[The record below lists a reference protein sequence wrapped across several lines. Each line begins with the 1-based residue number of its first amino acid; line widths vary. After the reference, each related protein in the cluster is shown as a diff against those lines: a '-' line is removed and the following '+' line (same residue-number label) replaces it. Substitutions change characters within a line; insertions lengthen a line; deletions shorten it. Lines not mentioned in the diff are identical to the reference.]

1 MLLFA
6 NVLDHLEDGV
16 DLLHVVVVEEAEAS
30 EAGGLAQPPLHQLH
44 GVVVAVAAVHAAA
57 AQLSGEMV
65 GAEAPR
71 RGRAQRQGEGGGPLS
86 RGPAAVQ
93 PQLKQSLRN

>member
-16 DLLHVVVVEEAEAS
+16 DLLHVVVVEEAEAG

-86 RGPAAVQ
+86 RGPAAIQ
-93 PQLKQSLRN
+93 PQLKQLLRN